1 MTPAR
6 CHGPPGVS
14 TARALQVRLA
24 ADDLRTDPAAVCA
37 DVVAR
42 LRETGARL
50 VLADVVEPAPP
61 AFAPGPPSTGV
72 ATHGRARTH
81 LGTLDGLARLDL
93 AVRRAGAR
101 LELVGP
107 SADLRALLRLTGLAE
122 VLASVSD
129 LSEVSDV
136 EVQRQPEGAEV
147 VGADEV
153 RDAADPPV
161 AHLEQVDGP
170 RVEATGDAAGLVLR
184 EAP

>member
-6 CHGPPGVS
+6 SRGPPGVS
-14 TARALQVRLA
+14 TARALRVRLA

-50 VLADVVEPAPP
+50 VQADVVEPAPP
-61 AFAPGPPSTGV
+61 TFAPGPPSTGV
-72 ATHGRARTH
+72 AAHGRARTH

-122 VLASVSD
+122 VLASV
-129 LSEVSDV
+129 SEVSDV